1 MNLRKNLGR
10 VASTIVAT
18 ALLASVA
25 TVPAFAAAGEVVNGA
40 SFSIEKVVKKDA
52 GVYSPATTFTFK
64 IAEATPG
71 ANETRDNMKV
81 EAGDIRVFDNTKD
94 EAATEHE
101 ITVQYTADDTDLT
114 KTEVSKSTAAITLGT
129 TGLTHAGVYKY
140 TITEQTGTYKGVSYD
155 TTPKDLFV
163 YVGYAA
169 DDTNQAGPLQVLYTV
184 VVDEDN
190 TEYDG
195 GKTNNVVNDYGVEDS
210 DDKLGNL
217 TIEKTVTGAQGDKES
232 DFQFTIKINGQTGE
246 KYAATVYTKGADGTY
261 PATSTETYTFET
273 GNSKTIAM
281 HHGEKIVITG
291 LSADDTYEISE
302 VEADQ
307 NGYTTTVT
315 GANAND
321 TFDIVDED
329 KISTGSIATVA
340 TDDDGDK
347 VDANKTIVYTNKRDA
362 STPTGIV
369 MNVAPYALL
378 VVVAVAGC
386 FVFLRKRNED

>member
-25 TVPAFAAAGEVVNGA
+25 TVPAFAAEPGEVVTGA

-64 IAEATPG
+64 IAEATPDT
-71 ANETRDNMKV
+71 NETRDNMKV
-81 EAGDIRVFDNTKD
+81 EAGDIRVFDDTKD
-94 EAATEHE
+94 EADTEHE

-114 KTEVSKSTAAITLGT
+114 KTEVSKSTAAIMLGT

-140 TITEQTGTYKGVSYD
+140 TITEQPGTYKGVSYD
-155 TTPKDLFV
+155 TTSKDLFV

-169 DDTNQAGPLQVLYTV
+169 DDTDQTGPLQVLYTV
-184 VVDEDN
+184 VVDESN
-190 TEYDG
+190 TEYEG
-195 GKTNNVVNDYGVEDS
+195 GKTNNVVNKYGVEDF

-232 DFQFTIKINGQTGE
+232 DFHFAIEINGQAGE
-246 KYAATVYTKGADGTY
+246 KYAATVYTKGADGNY
-261 PATSTETYTFET
+261 PTTSTETYTFET
-273 GNSKTIAM
+273 GESKTIAM

-315 GANAND
+315 GTNTND
-321 TFDIVDED
+321 TVNGDAIT
-329 KISTGSIATVA
+329 SGSIATVA
-340 TDDDGDK
+340 TDDGDK
-347 VDANKTIVYTNKRDA
+347 VDADKTIVYTNKRDA